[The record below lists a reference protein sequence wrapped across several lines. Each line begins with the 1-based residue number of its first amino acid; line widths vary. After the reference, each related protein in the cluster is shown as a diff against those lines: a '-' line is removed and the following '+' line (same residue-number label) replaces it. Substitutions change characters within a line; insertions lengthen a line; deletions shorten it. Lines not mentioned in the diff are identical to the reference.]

1 MTIQTVKES
10 LKRKMNSKLW
20 CSDTLPIYSVITCM
34 GLGYYTTT
42 IHVTTTWVNLYLSY
56 LFLTPKRSFVKKQYS
71 ILGVKRY
78 AWAKISAVNAP
89 KYPISKLSLITRNL
103 NNTVH

>member
-1 MTIQTVKES
+1 
-10 LKRKMNSKLW
+10 
-20 CSDTLPIYSVITCM
+20 M
-34 GLGYYTTT
+34 GLAYYTTT
-42 IHVTTTWVNLYLSY
+42 IHVTTWVIVYLSY
-56 LFLTPKRSFVKKQYS
+56 PFLTPKRSFIKKQYS

-89 KYPISKLSLITRNL
+89 KYPISKLSLMTRHL